1 MSQPVLTLALPEDVY
16 ERVRRAAKGM
26 KQPVEQALVQIVK
39 AATPSLEKV
48 PVEYRA
54 ELEALEDLSDVALG
68 KVAESVLAPAQQRRL
83 AGLLDKNQRG
93 ELTVRERQALARLR
107 AAADRLML
115 RRSYAYLL
123 LKYRGHRV
131 PNLGDLRQ

>member
-1 MSQPVLTLALPEDVY
+1 MSQAVLTLKLPQEVF
-16 ERVRRAAKGM
+16 EHVRRAAKGM
-26 KQPVEQALVQIVK
+26 KQPVETALVNIVK

-54 ELEALEDLSDVALG
+54 ELEAIEDLGDDALW
-68 KVAESVLAPAQQRRL
+68 KVAESVLAPARQRQL
-83 AGLLDKNQRG
+83 ASLLDKNQRG
-93 ELTVRERQALARLR
+93 ALTEREQRALFGLR

-131 PNLGDLRQ
+131 LNVADLRK

>member
-1 MSQPVLTLALPEDVY
+1 MSQAVVTLKLPEEIY

-26 KQPVEQALVQIVK
+26 KQPVEKALVSIVK

-48 PVEYRA
+48 PLEYRP
-54 ELEALEDLSDVALG
+54 ELEAMEDLADEDLWEA
-68 KVAESVLAPAQQRRL
+68 AESVLAPAQERQL
-83 AGLLDKNQRG
+83 ANLLDKNQRHH
-93 ELTVRERQALARLR
+93 LTEREQRQLSALR
-107 AAADRLML
+107 AAADSLML

-131 PNLGDLRQ
+131 PNLTDLRK

>member
-1 MSQPVLTLALPEDVY
+1 MSRPMLTLELPKDIY
-16 ERVRRAAKGM
+16 ERVCRAARGM
-26 KQPVEQALVQIVK
+26 KQPVETALVNIVR

-54 ELEALEDLSDVALG
+54 ELEALEDLGDDELW
-68 KVAESVLAPAQQRRL
+68 KVTESVFAPAQQRQLTR
-83 AGLLDKNQRG
+83 LLDKNQRAALN
-93 ELTVRERQALARLR
+93 EREQRALAALR

-123 LKYRGHRV
+123 LKYRGHQI
-131 PNLGDLRQ
+131 PSLADLRK